1 MVKELQV
8 APGPAIKQMLDKVLV
23 WQLENP
29 EKTRDDSLA
38 HFKAL
43 TQ

>member
-23 WQLENP
+23 WQLEYP
-29 EKTRDDSLA
+29 EKTRDDCLA

-43 TQ
+43 KE